1 MSVVGTEAPEVIR
14 GDRDRAVWRL
24 VLGVGL
30 LVCALAVWSVS
41 PAAAWLG
48 LFLFGVLTPFLVWL
62 VIDPGEMRIGRDG
75 LEWRRLWRRRSVRWS
90 ETRGFQVWMRR
101 MGLLPASGVKYVA
114 ILYAGETDAAGLGAG
129 ASAGRPRL
137 IPGAGWGMPAEA
149 LCDRIEQARR
159 RWTVQ
164 GWTQTA
170 GPWSEASPA
179 PTRPLMLGQRVS
191 RKGYWIGVGG
201 VFAMA
206 LVSAMLF
213 GHGGTPIYGA
223 AAIWLWLFRRRL
235 HDIGESGW
243 WALTPLAVGFAMGV
257 LVFLDRFKG
266 PILLVPGL
274 PLETAAVGLAMLVH
288 FAFAVWLGAQ
298 RGDPEANRYGP
309 PPVLLQN
316 LRL

>member
-1 MSVVGTEAPEVIR
+1 
-14 GDRDRAVWRL
+14 
-24 VLGVGL
+24 
-30 LVCALAVWSVS
+30 
-41 PAAAWLG
+41 
-48 LFLFGVLTPFLVWL
+48 
-62 VIDPGEMRIGRDG
+62 
-75 LEWRRLWRRRSVRWS
+75 
-90 ETRGFQVWMRR
+90 
-101 MGLLPASGVKYVA
+101 
-114 ILYAGETDAAGLGAG
+114 
-129 ASAGRPRL
+129 
-137 IPGAGWGMPAEA
+137 
-149 LCDRIEQARR
+149 
-159 RWTVQ
+159 
-164 GWTQTA
+164 
-170 GPWSEASPA
+170 
-179 PTRPLMLGQRVS
+179 MLGQRVS